1 MVKQA
6 QQSSYKEQK
15 YVTLKL
21 LSYIEQKQVN
31 LKDLK
36 TVCDLASDS
45 DVNVKFAPGWE
56 QHVG

>member
-21 LSYIEQKQVN
+21 LSYIEQKHVN
-31 LKDLK
+31 LKALK

-45 DVNVKFAPGWE
+45 DVYVKFAPGW
-56 QHVG
+56 